1 MQGQYPTQENYAY
14 SARSMF
20 YVSIFISDLD
30 GVISNWKLVLYYSGP
45 LQYTEGKIK
54 EVTTIF
60 DKIKGFRPYY
70 GYRNCA
76 FFALF

>member
-14 SARSMF
+14 SPRSMF

-30 GVISNWKLVLYYSGP
+30 GVISKRKLVLYYSGP

-54 EVTTIF
+54 EATTIF

>member
-14 SARSMF
+14 SPRSMF

-30 GVISNWKLVLYYSGP
+30 GVISNCKLVLYYSGP

-54 EVTTIF
+54 EATTIF